1 MMKKWVAVLLMLVL
15 ALSLTGCQTDP
26 AKEAAKVVA
35 EVNGAKITKGEAESI
50 YNQMMTETEYYYSMY
65 GYSFDRTDK
74 TAIASI
80 KSQTLALMTENLA
93 LEQKAEA
100 LGLALTEEEEAAVE
114 QDAQD
119 QYNELISGM
128 MDQYEL
134 SEEDAIAKA
143 AEAGTTMA
151 MIQYFLRNDKIQQKL
166 RDYAGQDAAVTDE
179 EIAAEF
185 DARVAKAKETYD
197 ATPAQYGSDVLNGST
212 VYYRPAGYRNVR
224 NLVISLPE
232 DVQTTVKDL
241 SGQLYMATYYKYM
254 YDYQLTNGGEM
265 DDATKQEYTG
275 KSAEYQTQMDDLQ
288 AQMDAAAA
296 AGREQIQEKA
306 DEVLALCKAEGA
318 DFDALMAEYNGDTA
332 TGALV
337 EAGYPVCADS
347 TDYVEA
353 FTQGAMALE
362 KVGDVSDLIATS
374 YGYHI
379 LQYASDVTEGA
390 VELDDAL
397 RAAIES
403 DLLTTKQDDAYA
415 AAREEWIKEAKI
427 KTHVS
432 RF

>member
-74 TAIASI
+74 TVIASI
-80 KSQTLALMTENLA
+80 KSQTLTLMTENLA

-128 MDQYEL
+128 MEQYEL
-134 SEEDAIAKA
+134 TEEDAIAQA
-143 AEAGTTMA
+143 AEAGTTLS

-166 RDYAGQDAAVTDE
+166 HDYAGQDAAVTDE

-185 DARVAKAKETYD
+185 DTRVASAKETYD
-197 ATPAQYGSDVLNGST
+197 ATPSQYGSDVLNGST
-212 VYYRPAGYRNVR
+212 IYYRPAGYRNVK

-232 DVQTTVKDL
+232 DVQTTVDDL
-241 SGQLYMATYYKYM
+241 SSQLYMATYYKYM
-254 YDYQLTNGGEM
+254 YDYQLTNGGEL
-265 DDATKQEYTG
+265 DDATKQEYTD

-288 AQMDAAAA
+288 AQLDAAAA
-296 AGREQIQEKA
+296 AGREQIQAKA

-332 TGALV
+332 TGTLV
-337 EAGYPVCADS
+337 EVGYPVCADS
-347 TDYVEA
+347 TGYVEA

-362 KVGDVSDLIATS
+362 KVGDVSDLIATA

-403 DLLTTKQDDAYA
+403 DLLTTKQDDAYT

-432 RF
+432 KF

>member
-74 TAIASI
+74 TVIASI
-80 KSQTLALMTENLA
+80 KSQTLTLMTENLA

-100 LGLALTEEEEAAVE
+100 LGLTLTEEEEAAVE

-128 MDQYEL
+128 MEQYEL

-143 AEAGTTMA
+143 AEAGTTLA

-166 RDYAGQDAAVTDE
+166 HDYAGQDAAVTDE

-185 DARVAKAKETYD
+185 DTRVAKAKESYD
-197 ATPAQYGSDVLNGST
+197 ATPSQYST
-212 VYYRPAGYRNVR
+212 K
-224 NLVISLPE
+224 NLVICLPE
-232 DVQTTVKDL
+232 DVQTTVDDL
-241 SGQLYMATYYKYM
+241 SSQLYMATYYKYM
-254 YDYQLTNGGEM
+254 YDYQLTNGGEL
-265 DDATKQEYTG
+265 DDATKQEYTD
-275 KSAEYQTQMDDLQ
+275 KSAEYQTQIDDRQ
-288 AQMDAAAA
+288 AKLEAAAA
-296 AGREQIQEKA
+296 AGGEQIQAKA

-332 TGALV
+332 TGTLV
-337 EAGYPVCADS
+337 EVGYPVCADS
-347 TDYVEA
+347 TGYVEA

-403 DLLTTKQDDAYA
+403 DLLTTKQDDAYT

-432 RF
+432 KF

>member
-50 YNQMMTETEYYYSMY
+50 YNQMMTETEYYYNMY

-74 TAIASI
+74 TVIASI
-80 KSQTLALMTENLA
+80 KSQTLTLMTENLA

-128 MDQYEL
+128 MEQYEL
-134 SEEDAIAKA
+134 TEEDAVAQA
-143 AEAGTTMA
+143 AEAGTTLA

-166 RDYAGQDAAVTDE
+166 HDYAGQDAAVTDE

-185 DARVAKAKETYD
+185 DTRVAKAKESYD
-197 ATPAQYGSDVLNGST
+197 ATPSQYSIDVLNGST
-212 VYYRPAGYRNVR
+212 IYYRPAGYRNIK

-232 DVQTTVKDL
+232 DVQTTVDDL
-241 SGQLYMATYYKYM
+241 SSQLYMATYYKYM
-254 YDYQLTNGGEM
+254 YDYQLTNGGEL
-265 DDATKQEYTG
+265 DDATKQEYTD
-275 KSAEYQTQMDDLQ
+275 KSAEYQTQIDDLQ
-288 AQMDAAAA
+288 AQLDAAAA
-296 AGREQIQEKA
+296 AGREQIQAKA

-332 TGALV
+332 TGTLV
-337 EAGYPVCADS
+337 EVGYPVCADS
-347 TDYVEA
+347 TGYVEA

-403 DLLTTKQDDAYA
+403 DLLTTKQDDAYT

-432 RF
+432 KF

>member
-296 AGREQIQEKA
+296 AGREQIQAKA

-332 TGALV
+332 TGTLV
-337 EAGYPVCADS
+337 EVGYPVCADS
-347 TDYVEA
+347 TGYVEA

-403 DLLTTKQDDAYA
+403 DLLTTKQDDAYT
-415 AAREEWIKEAKI
+415 AAREAWIKEAKI

-432 RF
+432 KF

>member
-1 MMKKWVAVLLMLVL
+1 MKKWVAVLLMLVL

-35 EVNGAKITKGEAESI
+35 EVNDAKITKGEAESI
-50 YNQMMTETEYYYSMY
+50 YNQMMTETEYYYSLY

-74 TAIASI
+74 TVIASI
-80 KSQTLALMTENLA
+80 KSQTLTLMTENLA

-128 MDQYEL
+128 MEQYEL
-134 SEEDAIAKA
+134 TEEDAVAQA
-143 AEAGTTMA
+143 AEAGTTLA
-151 MIQYFLRNDKIQQKL
+151 MIQYFLRNDEIQQKL
-166 RDYAGQDAAVTDE
+166 HDYAGQDAAVTDE

-185 DARVAKAKETYD
+185 DTRVAKAKESYD
-197 ATPAQYGSDVLNGST
+197 ATPSQYSTDVLNGST
-212 VYYRPAGYRNVR
+212 IYYRPAGYRNIK

-232 DVQTTVKDL
+232 DVQTTVDDL
-241 SGQLYMATYYKYM
+241 SSQLYMATYYKYM
-254 YDYQLTNGGEM
+254 YDYQLTNGGEL
-265 DDATKQEYTG
+265 DDATKQEYTD
-275 KSAEYQTQMDDLQ
+275 KSAEYQTQIDDLQ
-288 AQMDAAAA
+288 AQLDAAA
-296 AGREQIQEKA
+296 AGREQIQAKA

-332 TGALV
+332 TGTLV
-337 EAGYPVCADS
+337 EVGYPVCADS
-347 TDYVEA
+347 TGYVEA

-403 DLLTTKQDDAYA
+403 DLLTTKQDDAYT

-432 RF
+432 KF

>member
-1 MMKKWVAVLLMLVL
+1 MRKKWVAVLLMLVL

-50 YNQMMTETEYYYSMY
+50 YNQMMTETEYYYSLY

-74 TAIASI
+74 TVIASI
-80 KSQTLALMTENLA
+80 KSETLTLMTENLA

-128 MDQYEL
+128 MEQYEL
-134 SEEDAIAKA
+134 TEEDAITQA
-143 AEAGTTMA
+143 AEAGTTLA

-166 RDYAGQDAAVTDE
+166 HDYAGQDAAVTDE

-185 DARVAKAKETYD
+185 DTRVASAKETYD
-197 ATPAQYGSDVLNGST
+197 ATPSQYGSDVLNGST
-212 VYYRPAGYRNVR
+212 IYYRPAGYRNVK

-232 DVQTTVKDL
+232 DVQTTVDDL
-241 SGQLYMATYYKYM
+241 SSQLYTATYYKYM
-254 YDYQLTNGGEM
+254 YDYQLTNGGEL
-265 DDATKQEYTG
+265 DDATKQEYTD

-288 AQMDAAAA
+288 AQLDAAAA
-296 AGREQIQEKA
+296 AGREQIQAKA

-332 TGALV
+332 TGTLV
-337 EAGYPVCADS
+337 EVGYPVCADS
-347 TDYVEA
+347 TGYVEA

-362 KVGDVSDLIATS
+362 KVGDVSDLIATA

-403 DLLTTKQDDAYA
+403 DLLTTKQDDAYT

-432 RF
+432 KF

>member
-35 EVNGAKITKGEAESI
+35 EVNDAKITKGEAESI

-74 TAIASI
+74 TVIASI
-80 KSQTLALMTENLA
+80 KSQTLTLMTENLA

-128 MDQYEL
+128 MEQYEL
-134 SEEDAIAKA
+134 TEEDAVAQA
-143 AEAGTTMA
+143 AEAGTTLA

-166 RDYAGQDAAVTDE
+166 HDYAGQDAAVTDE

-185 DARVAKAKETYD
+185 DTRVASAKETYD
-197 ATPAQYGSDVLNGST
+197 ATPSQYGSDVLNGST
-212 VYYRPAGYRNVR
+212 IYYRPAGYRNVK

-232 DVQTTVKDL
+232 DVQTTVDDL
-241 SGQLYMATYYKYM
+241 SSQLYTATYYKYM
-254 YDYQLTNGGEM
+254 YDYQLTNGGEL
-265 DDATKQEYTG
+265 DDATKQEYTD

-288 AQMDAAAA
+288 AQLDAAAA
-296 AGREQIQEKA
+296 AGREQIQAKA

-332 TGALV
+332 TGTLV
-337 EAGYPVCADS
+337 EVGYPVCADS
-347 TDYVEA
+347 TGYVEA

-403 DLLTTKQDDAYA
+403 DLLTTKQDDAYT
-415 AAREEWIKEAKI
+415 AAREEWIGEAKI

-432 RF
+432 KF

>member
-35 EVNGAKITKGEAESI
+35 EVNDAKITKGEAESI
-50 YNQMMTETEYYYSMY
+50 YNQMMTETEYYYSLY

-74 TAIASI
+74 TVIASI
-80 KSQTLALMTENLA
+80 KSQTLTLMTENLA

-128 MDQYEL
+128 MEQYEL
-134 SEEDAIAKA
+134 TEEDAVAQA
-143 AEAGTTMA
+143 AEAGTTLA

-166 RDYAGQDAAVTDE
+166 HDYAGQDAAVTDE

-185 DARVAKAKETYD
+185 DTRVAKAKESYD
-197 ATPAQYGSDVLNGST
+197 ATPSQYSTDVLNGST
-212 VYYRPAGYRNVR
+212 IYYRPAGYRNIK

-232 DVQTTVKDL
+232 DVQTTVDDL
-241 SGQLYMATYYKYM
+241 SSQLYMATYYKYM
-254 YDYQLTNGGEM
+254 YDYQLTNGGEL
-265 DDATKQEYTG
+265 DDATKQEYTD
-275 KSAEYQTQMDDLQ
+275 KSAEYQTQIDDLQ
-288 AQMDAAAA
+288 AQLDAAAA
-296 AGREQIQEKA
+296 AGREQIQAKA

-337 EAGYPVCADS
+337 EVGYPVCADS
-347 TDYVEA
+347 TGYVEA

-403 DLLTTKQDDAYA
+403 DLLTTKQDDAYT

-432 RF
+432 KF